1 MLRLMQKIMR
11 TSREVMVLE
20 SGIKKG
26 KEFWSF
32 MQPYT

>member
-1 MLRLMQKIMR
+1 MLRLMQKLMR

-32 MQPYT
+32 IHRYT